1 MRFSDSTQF
10 HIPKPIKYTNSDST
24 PFNSD
29 EAASDDES
37 PQRPLTPLTLSH
49 YNCPY
54 PSSND
59 NSPIKLF
66 YNSLFSQINN
76 TPQTDISIDRSRHL
90 SQDQS
95 NLLPPPIDTT
105 TKAHYTLRRQP
116 QMDYRLFIPPSTKLY
131 K

>member
-10 HIPKPIKYTNSDST
+10 HIPKPIKYANSDSP

-37 PQRPLTPLTLSH
+37 PQKPMTSLNLSN
-49 YNCPY
+49 YDCPS
-54 PSSND
+54 PSPND
-59 NSPIKLF
+59 NSPIKLHD
-66 YNSLFSQINN
+66 NSPFKKIFI

-90 SQDQS
+90 SHDQS
-95 NLLPPPIDTT
+95 KLLPPPIDRT
-105 TKAHYTLRRQP
+105 TKTHYTLRRQP
-116 QMDYRLFIPPSTKLY
+116 QMDYRLFIPPSKLY